1 VERIETP
8 QTTGQ
13 EDAKLGSEAA
23 EEKSVHPTEAIVKQ
37 WLLERDF
44 ATKLSFLLL
53 HGYGLGDH
61 NTEALFREVK
71 EQYEAEILAAAENR
85 PERLS
90 SKETLLL
97 GIAAEMLL
105 SSSRM

>member
-1 VERIETP
+1 MKNQQTP
-8 QTTGQ
+8 ENTVQ
-13 EDAKLGSEAA
+13 EDEKMGSEAR
-23 EEKSVHPTEAIVKQ
+23 EEKPIHPTAGIVKE

-61 NTEALFREVK
+61 NTEALFREIK
-71 EQYEAEILAAAENR
+71 ERYEADILAAAQD
-85 PERLS
+85 PSERLS

-105 SSSRM
+105 SSELR